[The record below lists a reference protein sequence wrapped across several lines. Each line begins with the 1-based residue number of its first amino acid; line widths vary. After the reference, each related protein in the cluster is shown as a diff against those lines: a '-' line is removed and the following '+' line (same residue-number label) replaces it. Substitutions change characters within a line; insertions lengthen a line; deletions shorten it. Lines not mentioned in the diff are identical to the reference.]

1 MIIMKIFNKYFGIF
15 LLIFF
20 IGCNKK
26 TEINIYESD
35 EYKSLTK
42 KDIIVGES
50 IFAIACGQCHRFGN
64 NGAIVLENK
73 KYWDQAAMKG
83 VDELFNSVWNGYKGE
98 NGVMPPRGFYRMG
111 SEAEIRKSVLYL
123 FHLAKRAQAA
133 DIKEFPN

>member
-1 MIIMKIFNKYFGIF
+1 MIIMKIVNKYFGIF

-73 KYWDQAAMKG
+73 KYWDISTSYEKG
-83 VDELFNSVWNGYKGE
+83 
-98 NGVMPPRGFYRMG
+98 
-111 SEAEIRKSVLYL
+111 I
-123 FHLAKRAQAA
+123 
-133 DIKEFPN
+133 

>member
-1 MIIMKIFNKYFGIF
+1 MGTVYKYLRVF

-20 IGCNKK
+20 IGCSKK
-26 TEINIYESD
+26 NQINIYDSD

-64 NGAIVLENK
+64 NGAVVLENQ

-83 VDELFNSVWNGYKGE
+83 LDELFNSVWNGYKGE
-98 NGVMPPRGFYRMG
+98 YGVMPPRGFYRMG
-111 SEAEIRKSVLYL
+111 SETEIRKSVLYL
-123 FHLAKRAQAA
+123 LHLAKKAQAV
-133 DIKEFPN
+133 DKEKSPS